1 IRGWVVMQ
9 EYYKDAEATALAKR
23 NGFFHT
29 GDLGRFD
36 ENGLLYIIG
45 RKKEMIKVAGQ
56 IVYAPEVEATLYKH
70 EAVLEAAV
78 IGVPDPMRG
87 ESVKAFVVLKE
98 GITINPLEIKYF
110 AREHLANFKVPQ
122 TVEIRENL
130 PKNRTGK
137 LDKELLK
144 QEIM

>member
-1 IRGWVVMQ
+1 MQ
-9 EYYKDAEATALAKR
+9 EYYKDPESTAIAKR
-23 NGFFHT
+23 NNFFHT

-36 ENGLLYIIG
+36 ENGFLYIVG

-56 IVYAPEVEATLYKH
+56 IVYAPEVEAALCKH
-70 EAVLEAAV
+70 ESVLEAAV

-87 ESVKAFVVLKE
+87 ESVKAYVVLKE
-98 GITINPLEIKYF
+98 GVEINPLEIKYF

-122 TVEIRENL
+122 TVEIRSML

-137 LDKELLK
+137 IDKESLK
-144 QEIM
+144 KEVIV